1 MNTQELLIRLQS
13 LFPESIEVAVEYA
26 YQRGDLSDSE
36 YRTWTTRIIEAERQ
50 KTIKLL
56 AQIAA

>member
-1 MNTQELLIRLQS
+1 MNTQKFLLS
-13 LFPESIEVAVEYA
+13 LLNKFPEMIEGAVEYA

-56 AQIAA
+56 AME